1 MEARRGMEESPVSS
15 LTVERVA
22 RLPPP
27 GGPECCLPA
36 AFLQCLAVVAMCAAV
51 ADPSW
56 IEVYEIN
63 RTGSECCVFGVAY
76 VLHLAGNFTAAGPN
90 YLLNQN
96 GITLMVLM
104 AICCYLSILIGLLAF
119 FLDFLL
125 MKRLQVLGVKI
136 AALLHIFTA
145 LSSATAVGLCSC
157 LFVII
162 IYNTKEEAGQIN
174 FVAAFGESFF
184 FGIFSFSVSVCA
196 AVLSFD
202 SGRPVRR
209 TPPLRNIF
217 LMIPN
222 SPPKVNVLQTDNDT
236 NSFKI
241 SSGKHL
247 TFKMY

>member
-1 MEARRGMEESPVSS
+1 MLRIWGGLRAAPRWQFHCRRECIFIFYSLSAGLAPFCWPSFELLLHYQCPLVDVVS
-15 LTVERVA
+15 
-22 RLPPP
+22 
-27 GGPECCLPA
+27 
-36 AFLQCLAVVAMCAAV
+36 
-51 ADPSW
+51 
-56 IEVYEIN
+56 
-63 RTGSECCVFGVAY
+63 RTKQYSRWGLIRD
-76 VLHLAGNFTAAGPN
+76 LHRGPN